1 MRHVL
6 ATLGLLTALGL
17 PAAAQTR
24 DVRATTATGAIA
36 GIVVSD
42 DSEARP
48 VRKARVTCT
57 GPGEGSTTITDEA
70 GRFVFPQLPG
80 GRYTIA
86 TSKPTWVTAGYGA
99 RRSGGPAS
107 SVSLAGGQTLQL
119 VVRMARGAVIS
130 GVVLGHDN
138 HPAAGAQ
145 VQALRYR
152 ITGGERRLV
161 GAGSATTDDRGLYR
175 IFGLPGGDYYVS
187 ATTRDLGGMGA
198 GDLVLTSDA
207 DVRDAA
213 AADNPSSRRA
223 AEVART
229 VAFGPAFYPNG
240 TSVMQAGLVSLRAGE
255 ERAGIDFAMQL
266 VRTARVEG
274 TVALPEGGVPQGA
287 EINLIASTGA
297 VETAPTQPGEGR
309 KRSFPGAD
317 GAFSFDGIPP
327 GTYTLVAR
335 GSRPMSNPDG
345 SPAGAQMVWASTQI
359 AVDGEPVTDLSLSF
373 EAGLTIAGRVRFRP
387 SALKPPPLTSI
398 RVNALAGDSRDA
410 VSFAPAVATVGAD
423 GTFTLTGVMPGRYRL
438 SATFPG
444 AGRLGGWTLE
454 SIAANGGDA
463 LDAPL
468 TVAPRQHVLD
478 TLVTF
483 TDHLAEISGI
493 LRAPGG
499 AAGNATIVLFP
510 EDQSAWLPQ
519 SRRIQ
524 STRAAADGG
533 YAFRNVPVGRYFV
546 AVTEDAEPGEWFD
559 PAFLQR
565 LLPAAVRLDVAA
577 SQAITLDLR
586 RD

>member
-1 MRHVL
+1 
-6 ATLGLLTALGL
+6 
-17 PAAAQTR
+17 
-24 DVRATTATGAIA
+24 
-36 GIVVSD
+36 
-42 DSEARP
+42 
-48 VRKARVTCT
+48 
-57 GPGEGSTTITDEA
+57 
-70 GRFVFPQLPG
+70 
-80 GRYTIA
+80 
-86 TSKPTWVTAGYGA
+86 
-99 RRSGGPAS
+99 
-107 SVSLAGGQTLQL
+107 
-119 VVRMARGAVIS
+119 
-130 GVVLGHDN
+130 
-138 HPAAGAQ
+138 
-145 VQALRYR
+145 
-152 ITGGERRLV
+152 
-161 GAGSATTDDRGLYR
+161 
-175 IFGLPGGDYYVS
+175 
-187 ATTRDLGGMGA
+187 
-198 GDLVLTSDA
+198 
-207 DVRDAA
+207 
-213 AADNPSSRRA
+213 
-223 AEVART
+223 
-229 VAFGPAFYPNG
+229 
-240 TSVMQAGLVSLRAGE
+240 
-255 ERAGIDFAMQL
+255 
-266 VRTARVEG
+266 
-274 TVALPEGGVPQGA
+274 
-287 EINLIASTGA
+287 
-297 VETAPTQPGEGR
+297 
-309 KRSFPGAD
+309 
-317 GAFSFDGIPP
+317 
-327 GTYTLVAR
+327 
-335 GSRPMSNPDG
+335 MSNPDG

-373 EAGLTIAGRVRFRP
+373 ETGLTIAGRVRFRP
-387 SALKPPPLTSI
+387 SALKPPALTSI
-398 RVNALAGDSRDA
+398 RVNALAGDSRDV

-559 PAFLQR
+559 PGFLQR
-565 LLPAAVRLDVAA
+565 LLPAAIRVDVAA